1 MEDSNQIIQQE
12 AILKDHSLLMSC
24 LEKMKRWI
32 GNIIGA
38 TKTSAIRIEL
48 INQKTTTPRVRERS
62 ENRNLPHPEG
72 SESQLQGVRR
82 IMILS

>member
-1 MEDSNQIIQQE
+1 M
-12 AILKDHSLLMSC
+12 LKDHSLLMSC